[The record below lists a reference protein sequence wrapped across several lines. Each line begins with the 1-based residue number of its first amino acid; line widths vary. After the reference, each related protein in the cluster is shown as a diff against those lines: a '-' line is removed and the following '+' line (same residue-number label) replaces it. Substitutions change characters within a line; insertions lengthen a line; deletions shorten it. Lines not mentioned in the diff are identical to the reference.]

1 MMGILTQPLLRALSI
16 HIFLTFYLLLLPS
29 LYPYCRTGFAT
40 REDEI
45 AEKCMKEMKNRGW
58 NEATQKKK
66 MAIELNNGRAAQ
78 MGILGLMVSLT
89 THYVQ
94 LSMMA
99 MMMMMM
105 NILTSPSSLLLSLS
119 IHILLT
125 FHLLLLPSLSHYT
138 SL

>member
-1 MMGILTQPLLRALSI
+1 MLFLFIYSSLSI
-16 HIFLTFYLLLLPS
+16 SFSFLHYTLIVI
-29 LYPYCRTGFAT
+29 TGFAT